1 MGGMI
6 PTGAPPG
13 GPPPGA
19 GAPPPGPPQP
29 PPPAPPPG
37 LMPPARPPQ
46 SPFAGV
52 DMPSELPGGWQML
65 DGVCRQLKLTIRMP
79 DFAKTPKTVAV
90 LYSVLET
97 LTELISHYTSKGDGG
112 GAPTS
117 VAPESEDRGGESD
130 AHFVSADADAIPPPE
145 SAS

>member
-1 MGGMI
+1 MAELM
-6 PTGAPPG
+6 PPGAPAG

-19 GAPPPGPPQP
+19 QMPPGGPMSPPQ
-29 PPPAPPPG
+29 PAPPPG
-37 LMPPARPPQ
+37 LMPPPRPPT
-46 SPFAGV
+46 PFAGI
-52 DMPSELPGGWQML
+52 DMPSELSGGWQLL
-65 DGVCRQLKLTIRMP
+65 DAVCRQLKLTIRHP

-97 LTELISHYTSKGDGG
+97 LTELISHYTKGGDAG

-117 VAPESEDRGGESD
+117 VAPESSDRGGDAD
-130 AHFVSADADAIPPPE
+130 AHFVSADADAEPPPE